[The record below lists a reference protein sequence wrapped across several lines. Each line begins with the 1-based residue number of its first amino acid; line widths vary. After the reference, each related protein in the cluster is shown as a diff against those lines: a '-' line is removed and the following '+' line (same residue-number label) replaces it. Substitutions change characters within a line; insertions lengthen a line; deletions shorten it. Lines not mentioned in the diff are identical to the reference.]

1 MYTDPCTIALQFDK
15 QLMATFTEFVEAKP
29 QKDEQISDVERYTV
43 MLCYA
48 LYMNKKD
55 QDIRYH
61 QQCMDRGMDSIPY
74 HVEQLNIIANE
85 GIPYRFYVKKGRKY
99 HKVIMQDGTHRS
111 VHCFV
116 DMKTGDVYKSASFNA
131 PAKGVRFNLLDE
143 AQREWVYDNADWSG
157 GYLYRNH
164 LYQGGYYETRTSRNR
179 CILREYYWLLRH

>member
-1 MYTDPCTIALQFDK
+1 MNYTDPCTIALQFDK

-29 QKDEQISDVERYTV
+29 QMDEQISDVERYTV
-43 MLCYA
+43 MLCDA

-61 QQCMDRGMDSIPY
+61 QQCIDRGMDSIPY

-85 GIPYRFYVKKGRKY
+85 GIPYKFYVKKGRKY

-116 DMKTGDVYKSASFNA
+116 DMKTGDVYKSASWNA

-164 LYQGGYYETRTSRNR
+164 LYQG
-179 CILREYYWLLRH
+179 